1 LRGGGPSPIFR
12 RSPPLRPRSDLPD
25 SPRADTAIY
34 VDADACPVKDE
45 VLRVA
50 ERHGLRVVL
59 VSNQWLRGPEHPL
72 VERVVV
78 PQGIDAADERI
89 AAASAAGDIVVTA
102 DIPLAKRCLDKGARV
117 LAPNGRSFTAASI
130 GMALAM
136 RDLTAHLRDLGEIAG
151 GPPSF
156 ARQDRSRFLAALE
169 EIVQAI
175 RRERR

>member
-1 LRGGGPSPIFR
+1 MRIL
-12 RSPPLRPRSDLPD
+12 
-25 SPRADTAIY
+25 

-45 VLRVA
+45 IVRVA
-50 ERHGLRVVL
+50 GRHGLRVVL

-89 AAASAAGDIVVTA
+89 AAEAEAGDIVVTA
-102 DIPLAKRCLDKGARV
+102 DIPLAKSCLDKGARV
-117 LAPNGRSFTAASI
+117 LGPTGKPFTEASI

-136 RDLTAHLRDLGEIAG
+136 RDLTAHLRDAGAIAG
-151 GPPSF
+151 GPPAF
-156 ARQDRSRFLAALE
+156 VRQDRSRFLAALE
-169 EIVQAI
+169 EIVQAL

>member
-1 LRGGGPSPIFR
+1 MSADAPR
-12 RSPPLRPRSDLPD
+12 PPRIL
-25 SPRADTAIY
+25 

-45 VLRVA
+45 TVRVA
-50 ERHGLRVVL
+50 ERHGLRVIL

-89 AAASAAGDIVVTA
+89 AAEAEAGDIVVTA

-117 LAPNGRSFTAASI
+117 LGPTGKPFTEASI

-136 RDLTAHLRDLGEIAG
+136 RDLTAHLRDAGAIAG
-151 GPPSF
+151 GPPAF

-169 EIVQAI
+169 EIVQAL